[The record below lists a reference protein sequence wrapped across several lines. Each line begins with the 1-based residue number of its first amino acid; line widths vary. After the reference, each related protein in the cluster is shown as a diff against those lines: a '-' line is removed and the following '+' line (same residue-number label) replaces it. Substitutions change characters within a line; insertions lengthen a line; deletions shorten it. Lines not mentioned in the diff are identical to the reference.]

1 MCVDCTPGCPTEK
14 KAAVDR
20 PRRRQRDQRGTATLE
35 FVVLLPLLLFVWF
48 GIMEFSRAWHTLN
61 ILTTAAR
68 EGARVGSTT
77 PTTDPGNVFD
87 PLPAEAR
94 IDGILAAA
102 NLGVTDNG
110 DGTYT
115 LTGATRTVTCIPPL
129 TDPPET
135 DCVPDSEV
143 RALVGVTF
151 ETAVPLVLPILKLLT
166 IEQSASMRYE

>member
-1 MCVDCTPGCPTEK
+1 MDW
-14 KAAVDR
+14 A
-20 PRRRQRDQRGTATLE
+20 RRRQRDQRGTSTLE
-35 FVVLLPLLLFVWF
+35 FIVILPLLLFVWF
-48 GIMEFSRAWHTLN
+48 GILELSRAWHTLN
-61 ILTTAAR
+61 IVTTAAR

-77 PTTDPGNVFD
+77 PLLNDVFD
-87 PLPAEAR
+87 PSTAEAR

-115 LTGATRTVTCIPPL
+115 LTGATRTVTCIPPE

-143 RALVGVTF
+143 RADVTVTF
-151 ETAVPLVLPILKLLT
+151 DTAVPLLLPILQSLT
-166 IEQSASMRYE
+166 TIHQSASMRYE